1 MVDKNSFM
9 ITLKEVEEIIRT
21 SSTSLS
27 REEILGYF
35 KDMELSDEQKEL
47 VFTYLLKSQDEN
59 EEQTDSSQ
67 DTDDNTKQENENIVN
82 DNMQYM
88 PDSRMFQM
96 YMEELADI
104 RKYSE
109 EEKENCY
116 TRLASSDESV
126 IKMISEFWLENVLN
140 TAKEFLSPKY
150 NLEDVIQEGN
160 MALFLKLTD
169 MCGQSCDNIEQEIS
183 DSVRMAMKE
192 YISEITGEKD
202 SENTIVGKADL
213 VNEARKY
220 LVEKDGFEPTVEEL
234 SQFTKIP
241 VDELRDILDIIKK
254 ADANVR

>member
-1 MVDKNSFM
+1 MVDRNSFM

-21 SSTSLS
+21 SPTSLS

-116 TRLASSDESV
+116 TRLASGDESV

-140 TAKEFLSPKY
+140 TAKEFLSPT
-150 NLEDVIQEGN
+150 
-160 MALFLKLTD
+160 FLL
-169 MCGQSCDNIEQEIS
+169 NI
-183 DSVRMAMKE
+183 
-192 YISEITGEKD
+192 
-202 SENTIVGKADL
+202 
-213 VNEARKY
+213 
-220 LVEKDGFEPTVEEL
+220 
-234 SQFTKIP
+234 
-241 VDELRDILDIIKK
+241 
-254 ADANVR
+254 